1 MNNQEIYKM
10 VTNMRSNMLVFNNNV
25 YYVSYDIDTNELFAG
40 TATNSGISKEY
51 AVQYDSDMSL
61 DYNLDGLIDLMMKD
75 ECNWDIDTDID
86 VDNDLIDL

>member
-1 MNNQEIYKM
+1 
-10 VTNMRSNMLVFNNNV
+10 MLVFNDNV

-40 TATNSGISKEY
+40 TATNTGISKEY

-61 DYNLDGLIDLMMKD
+61 DYNLDGLIDLMMQD